1 MRIIWSKYPW
11 QWDLPLCWSADFV
24 VYTTCRHWR
33 VRNQQAVRASLRQ
46 HCGELQVLLSTGIQ
60 AQPRR
65 QDVWRYGW
73 TIDKAETR
81 PAGLRLASLARKKS
95 AIPVTHPSTHDSIS
109 LPPSIPPF
117 TIHSPIYPSTYTS
130 VRPSTYPRPP
140 PPPPPP
146 HTHTHLSILPPIR
159 PQTTCLLLL
168 MFSLI
173 HPTIRNYVS
182 NSILKRGFMPAAD
195 VNDCA
200 LGVCSHSCYNTPG
213 AFRCACP
220 SGMELTPSGRTCR
233 GESDL
238 KSGESELEYEKT
250 TQLNWRLLVYHTLHG
265 LIEEK
270 LRGGNQRHVEA
281 QSYLE

>member
-1 MRIIWSKYPW
+1 MRVIWSKYPW

-46 HCGELQVLLSTGIQ
+46 HCGELQVFLSTGIQ

-109 LPPSIPPF
+109 LPPSIPPL

-130 VRPSTYPRPP
+130 VRPSTYPPP
-140 PPPPPP
+140 PPPPT
-146 HTHTHLSILPPIR
+146 HTHTYP
-159 PQTTCLLLL
+159 
-168 MFSLI
+168 FF
-173 HPTIRNYVS
+173 HPSVLKPLVS
-182 NSILKRGFMPAAD
+182 YYWCFLLKRGFMPAAD

-238 KSGESELEYEKT
+238 KSGESELDYEKT